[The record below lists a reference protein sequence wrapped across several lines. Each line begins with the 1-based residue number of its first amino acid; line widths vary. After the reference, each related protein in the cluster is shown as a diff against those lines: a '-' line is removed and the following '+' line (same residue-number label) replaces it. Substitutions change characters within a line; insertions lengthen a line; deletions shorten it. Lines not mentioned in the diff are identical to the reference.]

1 MLSICIPVYNSDA
14 TELVSSLLN
23 QIKNLEFK
31 VEICLIDDASPNPKI
46 NASSF
51 NDPLVF
57 FYRNEQNVGRSK
69 IRNLFLDLTNC
80 PYLLFL
86 DGDSKLI
93 NPNFL
98 ITYIQK
104 LEKSNVE
111 VLCGASIY
119 QSNKPDRGHYLRWKY
134 SIVRESKSLIERQD
148 NANLGFKT
156 NNFIIHRSIFNR
168 IKFDETLIGYG
179 HEDSLFGFELRKAH
193 IRIEHVDNPVLNY
206 LLDNNDSFL
215 EKTKVGV
222 QNLKRVLFIVNFDPD
237 FIKSSKLSQAYM
249 WIKKYQLSLLI
260 YPLIVVIHPINKFLL
275 SKGYFILPMFDLYKL
290 TLMIQK
296 K

>member
-23 QIKNLEFK
+23 QIKKLDFK
-31 VEICLIDDASPNPKI
+31 VEICLIDDASPIPKL

-51 NDPLVF
+51 NDPLVI
-57 FYRNEQNVGRSK
+57 FYRNNENVGRSK
-69 IRNLFLDLTNC
+69 VRNQFLVLAKY
-80 PYLLFL
+80 PYLLFI
-86 DGDSKLI
+86 DGDSRII

-98 ITYIQK
+98 ITYLQK

-119 QSNKPDRGHYLRWKY
+119 QSIKPDRAHYLRWKY

-148 NANLGFKT
+148 NAKLGFKT

-206 LLDNNDSFL
+206 LLDDNDSFL
-215 EKTKVGV
+215 QKTKVGV
-222 QNLKRVLFIVNFDPD
+222 QNLKRLLFIVNFDPD
-237 FIKSSKLSQAYM
+237 FIESSKLSRAYI

-260 YPLIVVIHPINKFLL
+260 YPLMLVIHPINKYLL

-290 TLMIQK
+290 SLMIQK